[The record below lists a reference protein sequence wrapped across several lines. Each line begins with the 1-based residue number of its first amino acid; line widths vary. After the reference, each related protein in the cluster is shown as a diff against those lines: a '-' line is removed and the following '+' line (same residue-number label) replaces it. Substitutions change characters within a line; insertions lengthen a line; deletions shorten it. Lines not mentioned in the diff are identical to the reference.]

1 MNKNYNSKYLKYK
14 MKYLHEKEN
23 LIGGVRGKRII
34 LFAISANPPT
44 ISHLNIVIQLASQ
57 YDRVVVWTSTNLLKL
72 DPKHSDYDP
81 HYLEEVQRTEMFR
94 QCVDGFCKPNVI
106 FDQDYADNYS
116 GVSICKYIENN
127 LTLKDP
133 KDPKDPEDTIKGVRF
148 KQFSV
153 KHERTDY
160 GLEESETYELWIC
173 FGKDVVADTP
183 NWSYNNLF
191 LTLATGIL
199 MIDREDDTNYNI
211 DRYSLFTENASK
223 EVVLPNGT
231 KYFTMPCIKKKEKK
245 VKVEKEEVMQPLAIE
260 DILENIN
267 KLYYQKNIE
276 TLQQYIVPDKDG
288 PLCIVEKKSFKD
300 LGDTSS
306 SRVRNY
312 MMLWHLTENLKD
324 KAKIEKKL
332 LQMVPEQVLQ
342 VMKNKIL
349 YTIPELN
356 SKIPEEL
363 NKRRK
368 ILEKLGLPT
377 NQQIIARIV
386 DKEFF
391 G

>member
-57 YDRVVVWTSTNLLKL
+57 YERVIVWTSTNPLKQN
-72 DPKHSDYDP
+72 PQHSDYDP
-81 HYLEEVQRTEMFR
+81 HYLEEELRIDMFK
-94 QCVDGFCKPNVI
+94 QCVEALCLENVI
-106 FDQDYADNYS
+106 FAQEYADLYS
-116 GVSICKYIENN
+116 GVSICKYIESN
-127 LTLKDP
+127 LTLARDEGQINTVP
-133 KDPKDPEDTIKGVRF
+133 L

-153 KHERTDY
+153 KPEAKDA
-160 GLEESETYELWIC
+160 GLSKETYELWIC

-183 NWSYNNLF
+183 NWTYNNLF
-191 LTLATGIL
+191 LTLATGIV
-199 MIDREDDTNYNI
+199 MIEREDGNDYSGS
-211 DRYSLFTENASK
+211 RYSIFTQYACN

-231 KYFTMPCIKKKEKK
+231 KYFTMPCIKGKEK
-245 VKVEKEEVMQPLAIE
+245 VKVIVIENDKEKEVMLDATI
-260 DILENIN
+260 ENIKASIN
-267 KLYYQKNIE
+267 SECLKKNPNV
-276 TLQQYIVPDKDG
+276 VPPDIRPKIDG
-288 PLCIVEKKSFKD
+288 PLCIVEKKSLEH

-312 MMLWHLTENLKD
+312 MMLWHLTEKPED
-324 KAKIEKKL
+324 KAKIVKKL
-332 LQMVPEQVLQ
+332 KQMVPEQVLQ
-342 VMKNKIL
+342 VMMTDYL
-349 YTIPELN
+349 YTIPNLD
-356 SKIPEEL
+356 SKTTVDDL
-363 NKRRK
+363 NKRIK

>member
-23 LIGGVRGKRII
+23 LIGGARGKRII

-44 ISHLNIVIQLASQ
+44 ISHINIVKQLATE
-57 YDRVVVWTSTNLLKL
+57 YERVVIWTSTNPLKE
-72 DPKHSDYDP
+72 DPTHNDYDP
-81 HYLEEVQRTEMFR
+81 HYLPADKRIEMFKL
-94 QCVDGFCKPNVI
+94 CVEALCLENVI
-106 FDQDYADNYS
+106 FAQEYADLYS
-116 GVSICKYIENN
+116 GVSICKYIDSN
-127 LTLKDP
+127 LILA
-133 KDPKDPEDTIKGVRF
+133 EDSEGQINTVPF

-153 KHERTDY
+153 KPGAKDD
-160 GLEESETYELWIC
+160 GLSKEEPYELWIC

-183 NWSYNNLF
+183 NWTYNNLF
-191 LTLATGIL
+191 LTLATGIV
-199 MIDREDDTNYNI
+199 MIEREDGKDYK
-211 DRYSLFTENASK
+211 LFNSSISSIVSVEGN
-223 EVVLPNGT
+223 
-231 KYFTMPCIKKKEKK
+231 KYFTMSCIKRKEK
-245 VKVEKEEVMQPLAIE
+245 VKVKVLVDGNEKEELRDATI
-260 DILENIN
+260 ENIIASIN
-267 KLYYQKNIE
+267 KECYDKNIE
-276 TLQQYIVPDKDG
+276 TLQQYIVPNADG
-288 PLCIVEKKSFKD
+288 PLCIVETKSFKD

-312 MMLWHLTENLKD
+312 MMLWHLKPED
-324 KAKIEKKL
+324 RAKIEKKL

-342 VMKNKIL
+342 VMIKDNL
-349 YTIPELN
+349 YTIPESSSKN
-356 SKIPEEL
+356 SEEL

>member
-44 ISHLNIVIQLASQ
+44 ISHINIVKQLASQ
-57 YDRVVVWTSTNLLKL
+57 YYRVVVWTSTNPLKEN
-72 DPKHSDYDP
+72 PNHNDYDP
-81 HYLEEVQRTEMFR
+81 HYLPADKRIEMFK
-94 QCVDGFCKPNVI
+94 QCVEALCLENVI
-106 FDQDYADNYS
+106 FDQEYADLYS
-116 GVSICKYIENN
+116 GVSICKYIERN
-127 LTLKDP
+127 LILAAV
-133 KDPKDPEDTIKGVRF
+133 PEDRINDVPF

-153 KHERTDY
+153 KDATADSGLSKER
-160 GLEESETYELWIC
+160 YELWIC

-191 LTLATGIL
+191 LTLATGIV
-199 MIDREDDTNYNI
+199 MIEREDTADYSIPRYSTFTKSNI
-211 DRYSLFTENASK
+211 DRNIK
-223 EVVLPNGT
+223 VVEGI

-245 VKVEKEEVMQPLAIE
+245 VKVKVEEREIEVTQPFEKE
-260 DILENIN
+260 DILANIN
-267 KLYYQKNIE
+267 KECYNKNIE
-276 TLQQYIVPDKDG
+276 TLKQYIVPDVDG
-288 PLCIVEKKSFKD
+288 PLCIVEKKSLEH

-312 MMLWHLTENLKD
+312 MMLWHLTEKSED
-324 KAKIEKKL
+324 KEKIVKKL
-332 LQMVPEQVLQ
+332 LQMVPEQVLDE
-342 VMKNKIL
+342 MKRKIL
-349 YTIPELN
+349 YTIPESS
-356 SKIPEEL
+356 SKNQEEL

-368 ILEKLGLPT
+368 ILEKLGAPT

-386 DKEFF
+386 DKEIF